1 MHENSA
7 IGLGKDPCQMSVAN
21 VGLPNEVASARD
33 HGISTMSRKLA
44 ANVEVGV
51 VMITETAR
59 FATSAIGLG
68 KGHLRQRYRLDLPR
82 EASID
87 RSAGMG
93 RKIDGTRPHGEKV
106 VHKKVRV
113 LHDANS

>member
-1 MHENSA
+1 
-7 IGLGKDPCQMSVAN
+7 MSVAN
-21 VGLPNEVASARD
+21 VGLPNEVGSARD
-33 HGISTMSRKLA
+33 HEISTMSRKLA
-44 ANVEVGV
+44 ASVEVGV
-51 VMITETAR
+51 VMIMGTAR

-68 KGHLRQRYRLDLPR
+68 KGRLHQRYRLHLLR

-93 RKIDGTRPHGEKV
+93 RKIDGTRLHGEKV

>member
-1 MHENSA
+1 MHESSA

-33 HGISTMSRKLA
+33 HGITTMSRKLA
-44 ANVEVGV
+44 ATVELGV
-51 VMITETAR
+51 HMTTGTAR
-59 FATSAIGLG
+59 FATSAIGLE
-68 KGHLRQRYRLDLPR
+68 KDHLHQRYRLDLLR

-93 RKIDGTRPHGEKV
+93 RKIDGTRHRGEKV
-106 VHKKVRV
+106 VHKKVHV